1 MIIQE
6 LKDSSNLTQ
15 FRFEVEAWIRL
26 IEFLNSENTYF
37 KTRLSEVI
45 DQIQDKENLALAEHF
60 QNQYIIKDDVYD
72 HFLQSL
78 KQHLQKWKEVQ
89 SMRTKEGGQE
99 LIKIQKQ
106 LRDQIEFVEKDHMVI
121 SKDFN
126 TYLIAMSLNNF

>member
-6 LKDSSNLTQ
+6 LKESSNLTQ
-15 FRFEVEAWIRL
+15 FRYEVEAWIRVV
-26 IEFLNSENTYF
+26 EFLNTENTYS

-45 DQIQDKENLALAEHF
+45 DKIQDKENLALAEHF

-72 HFLQSL
+72 HILHSL
-78 KQHLQKWKEVQ
+78 KQQLQKWKEFH
-89 SMRTKEGGQE
+89 SMRTKEGSQE